1 MTKRTMTEFFT
12 GRMLE
17 LGQFGID
24 LGING
29 HTFSCRLPVSVS
41 INIVFLDICICTHK
55 YSSLNNL
62 SER

>member
-41 INIVFLDICICTHK
+41 INIVFLDI
-55 YSSLNNL
+55 
-62 SER
+62 